1 VIIWKDFILDD
12 VVGPVMID
20 PSDIDVNE
28 SEVCRR
34 TRLGSTIIME
44 DEHGIIQETRQEQR
58 PARMVGH
65 SSLDSLAEPHM
76 DVSSSNR
83 ASTGLRPRGKA

>member
-12 VVGPVMID
+12 DVLGAIMID
-20 PSDIDVNE
+20 PTDDDKSFE
-28 SEVCRR
+28 SCRR

-44 DEHGIIQETRQEQR
+44 DENGIIQEQR

-76 DVSSSNR
+76 DVSSSDR
-83 ASTGLRPRGKA
+83 ASTNLWPRGKT

>member
-12 VVGPVMID
+12 DVLGAIMID
-20 PSDIDVNE
+20 PTDDDKSFE
-28 SEVCRR
+28 SCRR

-44 DEHGIIQETRQEQR
+44 DENGIIQETRQEQR

-76 DVSSSNR
+76 DVSSSDR
-83 ASTGLRPRGKA
+83 ASTNLWPRGKT